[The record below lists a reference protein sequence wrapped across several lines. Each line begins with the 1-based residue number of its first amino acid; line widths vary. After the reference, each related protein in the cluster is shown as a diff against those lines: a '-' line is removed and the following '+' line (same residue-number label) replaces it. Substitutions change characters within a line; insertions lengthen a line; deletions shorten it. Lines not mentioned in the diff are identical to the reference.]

1 MAIRR
6 RNERGAVL
14 VHVAVA
20 IIALLAV
27 SALAVDA
34 GAKWVARGQA
44 QNAADAG
51 ALAGAIAL
59 AFDDPNDLTDN
70 GLAKQSA
77 RSYAQANLVLGQ
89 PPDVD
94 VTTDVTFPP
103 CPDGSPDTCVK
114 VTVYRNQARGNALPT
129 FFARAVGITEQG
141 VVATATAQVRIGT
154 ATECL
159 RPWAIVDRWDEVDGP
174 EPDYPGT
181 DPDFV
186 PNTSTFDRYPSPW
199 NRTPEPD
206 LYVPP
211 TADSPGTGWTIA
223 DHGQQFT
230 IKTCGG
236 QDVSSGWYR
245 QIDLPRTDG
254 NNQGGQAYGENIVS
268 CNGYPVAIADPA
280 TQCPSGSAISTL
292 EEKIYWAARGCVRV
306 QTGCDQGNTRA
317 GIVEL
322 YGRDPGARWVP
333 SLNGGRGGIGGSVS
347 TPSPRI
353 VPIAVMDIDLFLAA
367 DPQGSTD
374 SAKLVNIFG
383 FFIEGMGRL
392 DQDGNLQF
400 DPNDPLRQNADIV
413 VGRLVTL
420 AGLDLAGGPS
430 IDPNSA
436 FLRTILLVR

>member
-1 MAIRR
+1 MASGV
-6 RNERGAVL
+6 RNDRGAVL

-20 IIALLAV
+20 MVALLGV
-27 SALAVDA
+27 SALAIDA
-34 GAKWVARGQA
+34 GVRWVARGQA

-51 ALAGAIAL
+51 ALAGAVGL
-59 AFDDPNDLTDN
+59 AFDDPNDFTQT
-70 GLAKQSA
+70 GMGAQSA
-77 RSYAQANLVLGQ
+77 RGYALANLVWGQ
-89 PPDVD
+89 AGAVD
-94 VTTDVTFPP
+94 VTISGAIPP
-103 CPDGSPDTCVK
+103 CAAEGDVCVK
-114 VTVYRNQARGNALPT
+114 VDVFRNQDRNTALPT
-129 FFARAVGITEQG
+129 FFAQILNIREQG

-186 PNTSTFDRYPSPW
+186 PSTSTFDRYPSPW
-199 NRTPEPD
+199 NRSPEPD

-211 TADSPGTGWTIA
+211 TADSPGTGWTLA
-223 DHGQQFT
+223 DYGQQFT

-322 YGRDPGARWVP
+322 YGRDPGAHWVP
-333 SLNGGRGGIGGSVS
+333 TLDGGRGGIGGSS
-347 TPSPRI
+347 HTPSPRI
-353 VPIAVMDIDLFLAA
+353 VPIGVMDIDLFLAA

-400 DPNDPLRQNADIV
+400 DPGDPLRQNADIV

-420 AGLDLAGGPS
+420 PGLTLAGGPS
-430 IDPNSA
+430 IDPNAA
-436 FLRTILLVR
+436 FLRTILLRR